1 MRILLKNNIEK
12 IMYTILALA
21 TFILAWQ
28 YVTTFTLAKNTTP
41 QPLEVFK
48 MLVNSMANPIGQY
61 TIWGHLLISLKRVL
75 IGFSIGSISGIVV
88 GIGMGSSRYIKS
100 IVKPIFEML
109 RPIPPIAWI
118 PLAILWFGIDE
129 TTKYFIIFISAFT
142 NVTLNSFM
150 AASNVDSILIGA
162 ARMLGTK
169 DKDIFTRVILPS
181 CTPQIFAGMQ
191 VGLSTSW
198 MAVLAAEMVRSSEG
212 LGWIIIRG
220 SDTANIPQVLVGMI
234 VIGVVGLLLASIM
247 RNIERRLCSW
257 NVMDI

>member
-1 MRILLKNNIEK
+1 MTKIFKLNKEK
-12 IMYTILALA
+12 IFYTTLALA
-21 TFILAWQ
+21 SFILIWQ
-28 YVTTFTLAKNTTP
+28 YVTTFTSAKNTTP

-48 MLVNSMANPIGQY
+48 LLFKSMKDPIGPY
-61 TIWGHLLISLKRVL
+61 TIWGHLAVSLRRVL
-75 IGFSIGSISGIVV
+75 IGFSMGSITGIIC
-88 GIGMGSSRYIKS
+88 GISMGTFRYIRA

-118 PLAILWFGIDE
+118 PLAILWFGIGE

-142 NVTLNSFM
+142 NVTLNSFT
-150 AASNVDSILIGA
+150 AAINIDPRLIGA
-162 ARMLGTK
+162 AKMLGTTERE
-169 DKDIFTRVILPS
+169 IFTRVILPT

-220 SDTANIPQVLVGMI
+220 SDTANIAQVLVGMI
-234 VIGVVGLLLASIM
+234 VIGGVGLLLASIM

-257 NVMDI
+257 NIMDL

>member
-1 MRILLKNNIEK
+1 MRLLLKNNIEK
-12 IMYTILALA
+12 IIYTALALA

-28 YVTTFTLAKNTTP
+28 YITTFTVAKNTTP
-41 QPLEVFK
+41 QPLEVFEVLLK
-48 MLVNSMANPIGQY
+48 SMVDPIGQY
-61 TIWGHLLISLKRVL
+61 TIWGHLLVSLKRVL

-142 NVTLNSFM
+142 NVALNSFM
-150 AASNVDSILIGA
+150 AASNVDPVLVGA

-234 VIGVVGLLLASIM
+234 VIGVVGLLLASIV

-257 NVMDI
+257 NIMDI

>member
-1 MRILLKNNIEK
+1 MRLLLKNNIEK
-12 IMYTILALA
+12 IIYTVLALA

-28 YVTTFTLAKNTTP
+28 YITTFTLAKSTTP
-41 QPLEVFK
+41 QPLEVFE
-48 MLVNSMANPIGQY
+48 MLFKSMANPIGQY
-61 TIWGHLLISLKRVL
+61 TIWGHLLVSLKRVL
-75 IGFSIGSISGIVV
+75 IGFSIGTISGIVV

-150 AASNVDSILIGA
+150 AASNVDPVLIGA
-162 ARMLGTK
+162 ARMLGTNE
-169 DKDIFTRVILPS
+169 KDIFTRVILPS

-198 MAVLAAEMVRSSEG
+198 MGVLAAEMVRSSEG

-220 SDTANIPQVLVGMI
+220 SDTANISQVLVGMI
-234 VIGVVGLLLASIM
+234 VIGVVGLLLSSIM

>member
-1 MRILLKNNIEK
+1 MSKFIKNNREK
-12 IMYTILALA
+12 MLYTILALSA
-21 TFILAWQ
+21 FILAWQ
-28 YVTTFTLAKNTTP
+28 YITTFTEAKNTTP

-48 MLVNSMANPIGQY
+48 LLIESMGSPIGQY

-75 IGFSIGSISGIVV
+75 IGFSIGSILGIIV
-88 GIGMGSSRYIKS
+88 GVGMGTSRYIKA

-150 AASNVDSILIGA
+150 AATKVDPVLVGA
-162 ARMLGTK
+162 AKMLGTN
-169 DKDIFTRVILPS
+169 DRQIFSRIILPS

-234 VIGVVGLLLASIM
+234 VIGVVGLLLATIM
-247 RNIERRLCSW
+247 RNCERRLCSW
-257 NVMDI
+257 NVMDL